1 MKKLVTILL
10 VTVMLFSLVACTA
23 QETEQDQG
31 ATDATEPE
39 VSDDA
44 QPTNALTEEPDDEEE
59 VPLSGKITIWS
70 SGEEL
75 GRFKEGFNEV
85 YPDIEVEI
93 TVVPN
98 SEFIAKITPTLSS
111 GQDAPDIFTGESDYV
126 KYLVD
131 SPYWDDLSNYG
142 VDEYT
147 SDIWDYV
154 LSVGTDKNGVVKA
167 LSWQASPGSV
177 MYRRDI
183 AQDVFGTD
191 DSAEISALL
200 SSNEKMMEAAATLGD
215 NGIKMFASWQD
226 IFNMQFSNRS
236 KPWVENET
244 LTIDESMFDF
254 MDMAK
259 TISENGY
266 DLNADPW
273 SGEWFAAVE
282 GDDTFCYVLPT
293 WGYQF
298 VVKPS
303 AVNTIGKWAL
313 AEGPVPYVK
322 GGTWLGIYKD
332 SPNKQL
338 AWRFLEYVCCNTE
351 AQQAYSME
359 YGEYVSL
366 KSADTAL
373 AEGEGEEVLG
383 GQNLYAFFNDQ
394 MSKIPNDLMT
404 PYDGQINNAFLSAV
418 KAYATGAMTKD
429 EAITTFKEDVTTAYP
444 DIAVN

>member
-1 MKKLVTILL
+1 MKRLVTLL
-10 VTVMLFSLVACTA
+10 MVLAVLFAFAACTTPA
-23 QETEQDQG
+23 SEEQTEAPAG
-31 ATDATEPE
+31 VEPTEAVTEPATE
-39 VSDDA
+39 
-44 QPTNALTEEPDDEEE
+44 EEE
-59 VPLSGKITIWS
+59 TLSGKIAVWS

-75 GRFKEGFNEV
+75 GRFVEGFNEI

-98 SEFIAKITPTLSS
+98 SEFIAKLTPTLSS
-111 GQDAPDIFTGESDYV
+111 GQDAPDLFTGESDYV

-142 VDEYT
+142 VDAYT
-147 SDIWDYV
+147 PDVWDYV
-154 LSVGTDKNGVVKA
+154 LSVGTDDSGVVKA
-167 LSWQASPGSV
+167 LSWQASPGSI

-183 AQDVFGTD
+183 AIEAFGTD
-191 DSAEISALL
+191 DPAEISALL
-200 SSNEKMMEAAATLGD
+200 SSNAKMMEAAVTLNE
-215 NGIKMFASWQD
+215 NGFKMFASWQD
-226 IFNMQFSNRS
+226 IMNMQFSNRET
-236 KPWVENET
+236 PWVEDGK
-244 LTIDESMFDF
+244 LFIDESMIEF

-259 TISENGY
+259 SIYDNGY

-273 SGEWFAAVE
+273 SGEWFTAVE

-303 AVNTIGKWAL
+303 AVNTVGQWAL

-332 SPNKQL
+332 SANKSL
-338 AWRFLEYVCCNTE
+338 AWKFLEYVCCNTE
-351 AQQAYSME
+351 AQQAYASE

-366 KSADTAL
+366 KSADAAL
-373 AEGEGEEVLG
+373 AEKDGEEVLG
-383 GQNLYAFFNDQ
+383 GQNLYQFFNDQ

-418 KAYATGAMTKD
+418 KAYATGALTKD
-429 EAITTFKEDVTTAYP
+429 EAVQTFKDDVATAYP
-444 DIAVN
+444 EIQID